1 MRLAL
6 LASLSASL
14 VAAACADD
22 GHDSATFATATDVQL
37 LRAIDVARFQDA
49 GLMLEIASALFGADA
64 SGCPSASTT
73 GLVTTVTTD
82 CTTEN
87 GWAVTGKLVITN
99 FGFENGPARDP
110 AQPSSIEAFAL
121 RATRAGEFQTL
132 DGKVEARL
140 DGPTEDSGFRIGASI
155 DVADSNL
162 TAHTDG
168 VMVCDASEQCHYED
182 AWIDV
187 DTLGDATIDAA
198 PFSGDAGTVTLR
210 GQDTLTIAV
219 GRDDQGCFATTI
231 DGAPRQLCESNQR
244 TAPGVWRS
252 ILR

>member
-6 LASLSASL
+6 IASLSASL
-14 VAAACADD
+14 FAAACADD

-37 LRAIDVARFQDA
+37 RRAIDVARFQDA
-49 GLMLEIASALFGADA
+49 GLMFEIAGALFGANA
-64 SGCPSASTT
+64 TGCPAASTT

-82 CTTEN
+82 CTTAN
-87 GWAVTGKLVITN
+87 GWTVTGKLVITN
-99 FGFENGPARDP
+99 FGFESEPARDP
-110 AQPSSIEAFAL
+110 SQPSSIEAFDL
-121 RATRAGEFQTL
+121 RATRSSEFQTL
-132 DGKVEARL
+132 DGKVEARF
-140 DGPTEDSGFRIGASI
+140 DGPTEDDGFHISASI

-168 VMVCDASEQCHYED
+168 VMVCDASDQCHDED

-198 PFSGDAGTVTLR
+198 PFTGDTAKLTLR
-210 GQDTLTIAV
+210 GQDTLV
-219 GRDDQGCFATTI
+219 LDMVRDDQGCFTMTI
-231 DGAPRQLCESNQR
+231 DGAPRQLCESNLR
-244 TAPGVWRS
+244 AAPSVWRS